1 MKWNVLTKKLY
12 LSQDINNKKN
22 KTGMGETS
30 SCVAKINIQKR
41 KMCLKFQHLLLRGKR

>member
-1 MKWNVLTKKLY
+1 
-12 LSQDINNKKN
+12 
-22 KTGMGETS
+22 MGETS